1 VDRLPGEGPAGFL
14 EQLRGQQIPSDT
26 MALGAPHGQ
35 AVQLMTAHAAKGLE
49 WDVVA
54 VAGVQE
60 GVWPDLRVRGSLLG
74 TEALVDLVAGRGD
87 SAPARHSARL
97 AEERRLFYVAVTRAR
112 RTLVVT
118 AVSGEEEQPSRF
130 LDELDPARVDERPV
144 ERVPRGLDLP
154 SVVAELRRVVC
165 EPAEPE
171 AWRRGAARQLARL
184 AAAGV
189 RSADPDEWYGLAG
202 LSEDAP
208 LRGPA
213 EPVRVS
219 PSKVEEFHRCQLRW
233 LLKSCGATDGD
244 TARAGIGSLVHDLAE
259 AAATH
264 DWSPGELLAELDRR
278 WPRLEVGDGWVERR
292 EYARVREMVERL
304 GRWLAARR
312 SRLLGVE
319 QPFDVEVGRARL
331 VGRVDWLETDERGRP
346 VVVDFKTGRS
356 KVRDA
361 DLPEHPQLATYQL
374 AIEHGAFDDLAG
386 GARESGGAS
395 LVQLQAHQRG
405 EAREQVQPPLS
416 EADDPAWAATL
427 VDETA
432 GAMAGAEFLAQ
443 PSTWCGFCTARPS
456 CPAHAEGGQV
466 TA

>member
-1 VDRLPGEGPAGFL
+1 
-14 EQLRGQQIPSDT
+14 
-26 MALGAPHGQ
+26 
-35 AVQLMTAHAAKGLE
+35 
-49 WDVVA
+49 
-54 VAGVQE
+54 
-60 GVWPDLRVRGSLLG
+60 
-74 TEALVDLVAGRGD
+74 
-87 SAPARHSARL
+87 
-97 AEERRLFYVAVTRAR
+97 
-112 RTLVVT
+112 
-118 AVSGEEEQPSRF
+118 
-130 LDELDPARVDERPV
+130 
-144 ERVPRGLDLP
+144 
-154 SVVAELRRVVC
+154 
-165 EPAEPE
+165 
-171 AWRRGAARQLARL
+171 
-184 AAAGV
+184 
-189 RSADPDEWYGLAG
+189 PDEWYGLAG

-208 LRGPA
+208 LREPA

-244 TARAGIGSLVHDLAE
+244 TARSGIGSLVHDLAE

-264 DWSPGELLAELDRR
+264 DWSRDELLAELDRR

-304 GRWLAARR
+304 GRWLAERR

-374 AIEHGAFDDLAG
+374 AIEHGAFDALTG
-386 GARESGGAS
+386 GVRESGGAR
-395 LVQLQAHQRG
+395 LVQLQAHHRG
-405 EAREQVQPPLS
+405 EAREQVQRPLS
-416 EADDPAWAATL
+416 EADDPAWAAAL

-432 GAMAGAEFLAQ
+432 GAMAGAEFLVQ